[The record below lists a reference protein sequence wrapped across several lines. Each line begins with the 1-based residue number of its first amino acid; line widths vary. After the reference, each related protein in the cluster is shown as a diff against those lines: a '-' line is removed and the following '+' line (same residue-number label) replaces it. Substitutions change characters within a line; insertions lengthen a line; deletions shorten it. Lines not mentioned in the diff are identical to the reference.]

1 MKQKHL
7 LTFFMKA
14 RIPTKQPEN
23 NSVKTTSVPQI
34 DRHVDMSIVYRTENP
49 VSTASQAETQFS
61 NGVDGIAAREA
72 IANLRQSM
80 GSMKQEMGS
89 MKQEMNSMEQRLSSR
104 MDAMEERL
112 TRVQVTLENETNQ
125 KIDVIGEGHDFLI
138 KHLGKALQM
147 EKKNERMEL
156 EILNLKMEVRNM
168 GYDIRDLKRKLALV

>member
-80 GSMKQEMGS
+80 GSMKQALDG
-89 MKQEMNSMEQRLSSR
+89 LSSTIAEMHEVAEKNQGKIPDINR
-104 MDAMEERL
+104 IVEEVL
-112 TRVQVTLENETNQ
+112 GQSS
-125 KIDVIGEGHDFLI
+125 KGEVDS
-138 KHLGKALQM
+138 
-147 EKKNERMEL
+147 
-156 EILNLKMEVRNM
+156 
-168 GYDIRDLKRKLALV
+168 